1 MLALF
6 IYRLQKMSRK
16 HITPPPTAAIASN
29 LDPRIQA
36 RLLYWQGWRISDIAR
51 LLGLKPPA
59 VYSWKNRDNW
69 DGGTPIQRV
78 AASAEM
84 RLHQLISRP
93 KKSDADYKEIK
104 QLFGLMGGQPRKDAA
119 PEVAEL
125 GEVLPDAPKTADEPP
140 QKGKGLRMVVDHGHK
155 IPTIDNPPKPPHEER
170 ERVPSNRKPEPNV
183 FTSEQMLR
191 VQEIFREQQFDYQ
204 RAWWQNKARFRNI
217 LKSRQI
223 GATFFFAR
231 EALVDA
237 LVSGKNKIFLSASRA
252 QAFIF
257 KQYMISLA
265 QMVDV
270 ELKGDVIR
278 LQNGAELHFLGT
290 NSRTAQGRHG
300 DLYVDEYFWIPDFDE
315 LTRLAKPMAAQKHYR
330 ITYFSTPSS
339 TAHAAY
345 PFWTG
350 ERFNRGRP
358 EAEQVKLDLS
368 HAALA
373 AGRACEDG
381 QFRQIV
387 TLDDAEAGGCNL
399 FDRQQLLLENS
410 PEEFRQ
416 LFLCEFTEDG
426 SNVFS
431 FELLQ
436 KCAVDSWDEWRD
448 FYKPFAARPVGML
461 LVWIGY
467 DPTDSGDAAALVV
480 VLAPRFAGDKFRIIE
495 HHMLRGNNFEE
506 QAAFIKKTTERYNVQ
521 KIVVDKTGLG
531 AAVLQL
537 VQSFF
542 PPVVGVQYS
551 LQEKYLMVNKMHSL
565 LRDRRVEWELDH
577 KDITAAFLSIRTVA
591 TASGKQVTYAS
602 GRSNEL
608 SHSDVAWAA
617 LQVFYQ
623 EPLDGSLATGGG
635 EVEIF

>member
-1 MLALF
+1 
-6 IYRLQKMSRK
+6 MSRQ
-16 HITPPPTAAIASN
+16 HTTPPPAAAIASN

-104 QLFGLMGGQPRKDAA
+104 QLFGLMGGQPRKDAV

-125 GEVLPDAPKTADEPP
+125 GEVLPDAPQTADEPP
-140 QKGKGLRMVVDHGHK
+140 KKGKGLRMVVDHGHP
-155 IPTIDNPPKPPHEER
+155 IPTIDNPPKPPRETR
-170 ERVPSNRKPEPNV
+170 ERVPSNRKQEPNM
-183 FTSEQMLR
+183 FSPEQMLR
-191 VQEIFREQQFDYQ
+191 VQEIFREQMFGYQ
-204 RAWWQNKARFRNI
+204 RTWWQNKVRFRNI

-231 EALVDA
+231 EALIDA
-237 LVSGKNKIFLSASRA
+237 LVSGKNKVFLSASRA

-257 KQYMISLA
+257 KQYMVSLA
-265 QMVDV
+265 QMVGV

-315 LTRLAKPMAAQKHYR
+315 LTRLAKPMAAQKIYR

-358 EAEQVKLDLS
+358 EAEHIKLDVS

-373 AGRACEDG
+373 AGRDCADG
-381 QFRQIV
+381 QYRQIV

-416 LFLCEFTEDG
+416 LFLCEFAEDG
-426 SNVFS
+426 SNVFA

-436 KCAVDSWDEWRD
+436 KCAVDSWDEWSE

-461 LVWIGY
+461 PVWIGY

-480 VLAPRFAGDKFRIIE
+480 VLPPRFEGDKFRIIE
-495 HHMLRGNNFEE
+495 RQMLHGNNFEN

-537 VQSFF
+537 VQGFF
-542 PPVVGVQYS
+542 PPVIGVQYS

-565 LRDRRVEWELDH
+565 LRDRRVEWELDN

-591 TASGKQVTYAS
+591 TASGKHVTYAS

-635 EVEIF
+635 EVDIF